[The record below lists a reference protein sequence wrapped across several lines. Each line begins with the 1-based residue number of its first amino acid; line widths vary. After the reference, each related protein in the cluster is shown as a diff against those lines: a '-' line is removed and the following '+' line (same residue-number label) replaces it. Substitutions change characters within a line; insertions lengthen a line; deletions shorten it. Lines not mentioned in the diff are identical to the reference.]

1 MAVKET
7 VANTQQFIEIK
18 GAKMH
23 NLKNVDVKIPHNNLV
38 VVTGVSGS
46 GKSSLAFDTLYA
58 EGQRRYVES
67 LSSYARQFL
76 GKLEKPEVDY
86 IKGLSPAIA
95 IEQKVTSSN
104 PRSTVGTTTEIYDY
118 LKVLFARVGKTFSPI
133 SGIEV
138 KKHELKDV
146 VSYIMS
152 LKEGT
157 KLYLACP
164 FPDTNRSLVKDLD
177 ILEQQGFSRVKE
189 QSEVYRIDEAPK
201 TLDRKNLELVID
213 RIAVRY
219 DDEDFVN
226 RLNDSIQTAFYEG
239 HGTCSIEIVES
250 GKKKTFSNLFE
261 ADGIVFEDPTLHLFS
276 FNNPFGA
283 CKKCEGFGSVIG
295 IDEDLVIPN
304 QSLSIYED
312 AVVSWKGE
320 KMREWKDKLISIADK
335 FEFPIHRP
343 YFELSKGQQEELWF
357 GNKHF
362 KGIHAF
368 FKWVETQSYKIQYR
382 VMLSRYRGKTTCPT
396 CKGKRLR
403 KEANF
408 VKVDGHTIAELVD
421 LPLGKLNNLFN
432 KIELNAYD
440 STIAKRL
447 LIEIQSRLHYLLEVG
462 LGYLTLNRI
471 SSTLSGGESQRIN
484 LATSL
489 GSSLVGSTY
498 ILDEPSIGL
507 HSRDTERLIAVID
520 SLKELGNT
528 VVVVEHDETFMR
540 YADKII
546 DIGPGA
552 GFHGGNIVAEGTIK
566 EISNLEESLTGA
578 YLTGVKNIPIPE
590 NTRTWSK
597 SIKLY
602 GARENNLKNIDVTV
616 PLSVFT
622 VVTGVSGSGKST
634 LIRNIL
640 YPVILKQLGGYGEK
654 AGKYGK
660 IEGDID
666 RIEHIEFVDQNPIG
680 KSSRSNPVTYLKA
693 YDDIRNLYASQ
704 KLSVVRGFKAKHFSF
719 NTDGGRCDICQG
731 EGAVTVE
738 MQFMPDVHLKCETCH
753 GQRFKE
759 EVLDVKYEG
768 KNIFNILEMT
778 VNQAIDFFTEH
789 KQAKISRKLKP
800 LQDVGLGY
808 VHLGQPSSTLSGGEA
823 QRVKLASFLVKGSNE
838 KPTFFIFD
846 EPTTGLHFDD
856 INKLLN
862 SFNALLDNGH
872 SVLVIEHNTDVIKC
886 ADWIL
891 DLGPEGGENG
901 GTLVFEGTVK
911 NLLNCKES
919 YTAEALQEKFE

>member
-1 MAVKET
+1 MKNT
-7 VANTQQFIEIK
+7 LVANAQSQITIK

-23 NLKNVDVKIPHNNLV
+23 NLKNIDVVIPHNNLV

-95 IEQKVTSSN
+95 IEQKVTSTN

-133 SGIEV
+133 SGVEV
-138 KKHELKDV
+138 KKHDIKDV
-146 VSYIMS
+146 SQYILS
-152 LKEGT
+152 QEEGT
-157 KLYLACP
+157 KLYLTCP
-164 FPDTNRSLVKDLD
+164 FPETNRALEKDLD

-189 QSEVYRIDEAPK
+189 ASEVYRIDETPK
-201 TLDRKNLELVID
+201 SLKRNNLELVID
-213 RIAVRY
+213 RLSVRKE
-219 DDEDFVN
+219 DEDFLN
-226 RLNDSIQTAFYEG
+226 RINDSIQTAFYEG
-239 HGTCSIEIVES
+239 HGTCSVETYDQS
-250 GKKKTFSNLFE
+250 EKRTFSNVFE

-304 QSLSIYED
+304 QSLSIFED
-312 AVVSWKGE
+312 AVVAWKGE
-320 KMREWKDKLISIADK
+320 KMREWKEKLIAAADK
-335 FEFPIHRP
+335 FDFPIHRP
-343 YFELSKGQQEELWF
+343 YYQLTAKQQEELWF
-357 GNKHF
+357 GNRYF
-362 KGIHAF
+362 EGIHAF
-368 FKWVETQSYKIQYR
+368 FKWVESQSYKIQYR
-382 VMLSRYRGKTTCPT
+382 VMLSRYRGKTTCPA

-403 KEANF
+403 NEAFF
-408 VKVDGHTIAELVD
+408 VKVDGHTIGELVD
-421 LPLGKLNNLFN
+421 LPLEKLQELFQHLKLN
-432 KIELNAYD
+432 EYD
-440 STIAKRL
+440 TKIAKRL
-447 LIEIQSRLHYLLEVG
+447 LVEIQSRLHYLIEVG

-507 HSRDTERLIAVID
+507 HSRDTDRLIEVIN
-520 SLKELGNT
+520 SLKALGNT
-528 VVVVEHDETFMR
+528 VVVVEHDEAFMR
-540 YADKII
+540 NADKII

-552 GFHGGNIVAEGTIK
+552 GSHGGTIVAEGTID
-566 EISNLEESLTGA
+566 EISKIESSLTGA
-578 YLTGVKNIPIPE
+578 YLTGAKAIPTPE
-590 NTRTWSK
+590 KVRTWSK
-597 SIKLY
+597 SIQLI

-616 PLSVFT
+616 PIGVFT

-640 YPVILKQLGGYGEK
+640 YPVILKHLGGYGEK
-654 AGKYGK
+654 AGKYAELKGDLDK
-660 IEGDID
+660 IE
-666 RIEHIEFVDQNPIG
+666 HVEFVDQNPIG

-693 YDDIRNLYASQ
+693 YDDIRNLFASL
-704 KLSVVRGFKAKHFSF
+704 KLSTVRGFKAKHFSF
-719 NTDGGRCDICQG
+719 NTDGGRCDVCQG
-731 EGAVTVE
+731 EGTVTIE

-759 EVLDVKYEG
+759 EVLEVQFEG
-768 KNIFNILEMT
+768 KNIYNVLEMT
-778 VNQAIDFFTEH
+778 VNEAIDFFTLH
-789 KQAKISRKLKP
+789 NQKKISRKLQP

-808 VHLGQPSSTLSGGEA
+808 VHLGQASSTLSGGEA
-823 QRVKLASFLVKGSNE
+823 QRVKLASFLVKGSSE

-846 EPTTGLHFDD
+846 EPTTGLHFED

-862 SFNALLDNGH
+862 SFNALIANGH

-891 DLGPEGGENG
+891 DLGPEGGDEG
-901 GTLVFEGTVK
+901 GDLVFEGTVQD
-911 NLLNCKES
+911 LLKEERS
-919 YTAEALQEKFE
+919 YTAQALQEKFN

>member
-1 MAVKET
+1 MASGET
-7 VANTQQFIEIK
+7 VTNAQQFIEIK

-23 NLKNVDVKIPHNNLV
+23 NLKNVDVKIPHNSLV

-95 IEQKVTSSN
+95 IEQKVTSTN

-118 LKVLFARVGKTFSPI
+118 LKVLFARIGKTYSPI
-133 SGIEV
+133 SGFEV

-146 VSYIMS
+146 VNYIMS
-152 LKEGT
+152 LEEGA
-157 KLYLACP
+157 KLYLSCP
-164 FPDTNRSLVKDLD
+164 FPDTNRSLDKDLN

-189 QSEVYRIDEAPK
+189 DAEVYRIDETPK
-201 TLDRKNLELVID
+201 TLKRKNLELVID
-213 RIAVRY
+213 RIAVRHN
-219 DDEDFVN
+219 DEDFIN
-226 RLNDSIQTAFYEG
+226 RVNDSIQTAFYEG
-239 HGTCSIEIVES
+239 HGTCSIETVGT

-261 ADGIVFEDPTLHLFS
+261 ADGIVFEDPSLHLFS

-312 AVVSWKGE
+312 AIVSWKGE
-320 KMREWKDKLISIADK
+320 KMREWKEKLIAVSDK
-335 FEFPIHRP
+335 FDFPIHRP
-343 YFELSKGQQEELWF
+343 YFELTKAQQEELWF
-357 GNKHF
+357 GNKYF

-368 FKWVETQSYKIQYR
+368 FKWVESQSYKIQYR

-421 LPLGKLNNLFN
+421 LPLEKLNELFDSI
-432 KIELNAYD
+432 KLNDYD
-440 STIAKRL
+440 TTIAKRL
-447 LIEIQSRLHYLLEVG
+447 LLEIQSRLQYLLEVG

-507 HSRDTERLIAVID
+507 HSRDTERLIAVIE
-520 SLKELGNT
+520 SLKALGNT
-528 VVVVEHDETFMR
+528 VVVVEHDEAFMR
-540 YADKII
+540 NADKII

-552 GFHGGNIVAEGTIK
+552 GFHGGNVVAEGTIK
-566 EISNLEESLTGA
+566 EISALKESLTGA
-578 YLTGVKNIPIPE
+578 YLTGVKTIPIPE
-590 NTRTWSK
+590 KTRTWSK
-597 SIKLY
+597 SVKLA
-602 GARENNLKNIDVTV
+602 GARENNLKNIDITI

-660 IEGDID
+660 ISGDLD
-666 RIEHIEFVDQNPIG
+666 KIEHIEFVDQNPIG

-693 YDDIRNLYASQ
+693 YDDIRNLYASL

-719 NTDGGRCDICQG
+719 NTDGGRCDMCKG
-731 EGAVTVE
+731 EGSVTVE
-738 MQFMPDVHLKCETCH
+738 MQFMPDVHLKCETCN
-753 GQRFKE
+753 GQRYKD
-759 EVLDVKYEG
+759 EVLEVKYEG
-768 KNIFNILEMT
+768 KNIFDILEMT

-789 KQAKISRKLKP
+789 KQTKISRKLKP

-862 SFNALLDNGH
+862 SFNALLNNGH

-919 YTAEALQEKFE
+919 YTAEALQDKFN